1 MAGAP
6 VTTAEWRTVVP
17 SGAST
22 LTRQVVVVAPPV
34 VVVFRQARSWAS
46 AGKTVSVP
54 VRPHVPPRPTRT
66 SGAVDGAANRL
77 STRTRTRRV
86 GLVVDRVAP
95 LK

>member
-1 MAGAP
+1 M
-6 VTTAEWRTVVP
+6 P

-22 LTRQVVVVAPPV
+22 LTCQAAAESASVVVVP
-34 VVVFRQARSWAS
+34 RQARSWAS

-54 VRPHVPPRPTRT
+54 VKPHVPPRPTRT
-66 SGAVDGAANRL
+66 SGAVDGAANPA